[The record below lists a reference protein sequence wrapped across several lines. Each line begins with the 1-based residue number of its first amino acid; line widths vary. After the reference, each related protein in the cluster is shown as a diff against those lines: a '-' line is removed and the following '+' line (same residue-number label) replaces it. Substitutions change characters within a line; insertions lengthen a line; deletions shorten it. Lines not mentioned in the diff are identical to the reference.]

1 MHELPSVGSVGHPGA
16 LPAFARA
23 RGSAQHQALPAVHT
37 HPAARIPAR
46 KWLASLG
53 KLASQWQS
61 VSRHAM
67 QCEEQCSGGQRFQCQ
82 QRVGTRNPC
91 CAPMH
96 PRTSPGATAME
107 DSGDW
112 LLVRADGSDG
122 NISDDGAQ
130 VGAASCTLRRS
141 RRLVALGSVCSA
153 ACFCL
158 LRAQELVQLGP
169 STLSARSAQAGTSN
183 SLLQQEQPQGDESA
197 DVTSDEDTCEHEE
210 VKAATVQELHEPELQ
225 LLPPDCLLQPDDLE
239 QHHAAGQL
247 CTPDAASSSTA
258 DAIAADSSF
267 MGPQPAQR
275 AVQPWPA
282 WLAFLVGPVCAASSA
297 MPDTATEREHGQGNV
312 ASWLSSAGEA
322 VDTVVGEVREECAE
336 LVELL
341 KQALQAG
348 QDAAAQ
354 HARMLRV
361 RFSKVRAARAGMADA
376 GCMPAYTG
384 PSTELAVAVSRRR
397 KCSVGGHQTAC

>member
-1 MHELPSVGSVGHPGA
+1 
-16 LPAFARA
+16 
-23 RGSAQHQALPAVHT
+23 
-37 HPAARIPAR
+37 
-46 KWLASLG
+46 
-53 KLASQWQS
+53 
-61 VSRHAM
+61 
-67 QCEEQCSGGQRFQCQ
+67 
-82 QRVGTRNPC
+82 
-91 CAPMH
+91 
-96 PRTSPGATAME
+96 ME

-112 LLVRADGSDG
+112 LLVRADGGDG
-122 NISDDGAQ
+122 NTSDDGAQ
-130 VGAASCTLRRS
+130 VGACSCTLHRT
-141 RRLVALGSVCSA
+141 RRLVALDSVCSA
-153 ACFCL
+153 ACFRL
-158 LRAQELVQLGP
+158 LRAQELGQLGP
-169 STLSARSAQAGTSN
+169 STPARSAQAGTSN
-183 SLLQQEQPQGDESA
+183 SLPQQEQPQGDESA
-197 DVTSDEDTCEHEE
+197 DVTSDEDTCKHEE

-225 LLPPDCLLQPDDLE
+225 LPLPDCLPQPDDVE
-239 QHHAAGQL
+239 QQHAAGQL

-267 MGPQPAQR
+267 AGPQPAQR

-282 WLAFLVGPVCAASSA
+282 WLAFLLGPACAASSA
-297 MPDTATEREHGQGNV
+297 MPDTATERDHSQGNV

-348 QDAAAQ
+348 QGAAAQ

-384 PSTELAVAVSRRR
+384 PSTELAVAVSRRQ
-397 KCSVGGHQTAC
+397 KFLVGGHQTA